1 MNTEETFIL
10 ASLKEFVKLWG
21 SGSQATFN
29 LACRNNQAWFQLGT
43 RLGHPAFPHFLPT
56 PPRTKVQGK
65 RKKNPSKVE
74 KDRVRAALHRA
85 KKQEESLA
93 APVEDSPSTT
103 DVTAENDVISTTSAD
118 PAGSPPPSSAPTSPP
133 TPSRSRVSSPFTES
147 AAASA
152 DPPSVTV
159 TVAEEAQVSAQE
171 VLEIV
176 HATAVIERSP
186 AGDCDYQEIYDLI
199 VKENHMR
206 NNITNI
212 SINHESTREFRSNLF
227 THTVSLMMTV
237 KTAALW
243 DSPREYIW
251 KHLGQKDWKEN
262 SGTAIKFLRI
272 HVK

>member
-1 MNTEETFIL
+1 M
-10 ASLKEFVKLWG
+10 
-21 SGSQATFN
+21 
-29 LACRNNQAWFQLGT
+29 
-43 RLGHPAFPHFLPT
+43 
-56 PPRTKVQGK
+56 
-65 RKKNPSKVE
+65 
-74 KDRVRAALHRA
+74 HRA
-85 KKQEESLA
+85 KKESLA
-93 APVEDSPSTT
+93 SPVEDSMLSTT
-103 DVTAENDVISTTSAD
+103 DVTAENDIISTTSAD
-118 PAGSPPPSSAPTSPP
+118 PDGSPPPSSAPTSPP
-133 TPSRSRVSSPFTES
+133 TPSPSRVSTPFTES

-152 DPPSVTV
+152 DPPYVTV

-171 VLEIV
+171 VFEIV

-186 AGDCDYQEIYDLI
+186 TRDCDYQEIYDLI

-243 DSPREYIW
+243 DSPRQYIW
-251 KHLGQKDWKEN
+251 KHLGQNDWKEN